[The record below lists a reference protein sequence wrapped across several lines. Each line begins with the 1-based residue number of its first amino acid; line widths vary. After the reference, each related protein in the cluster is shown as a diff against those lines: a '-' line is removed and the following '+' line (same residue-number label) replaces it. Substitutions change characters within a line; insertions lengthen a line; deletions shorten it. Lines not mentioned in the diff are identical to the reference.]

1 MDIGSIAKFIDSGLD
16 QLQCLDWSGYMNNP
30 IGIISFVIPT
40 FLAIF
45 WDQFL
50 LWHSINSQVIRN
62 KP

>member
-40 FLAIF
+40 VLAIF
-45 WDQFL
+45 FYLKGKKKNQLFKL
-50 LWHSINSQVIRN
+50 GVLI
-62 KP
+62 